1 MHSESCICS
10 SKQQQW
16 GSHTMANDGK
26 QNINSDCSSLKE
38 VKQSTGFDNVHS
50 GNDVNDGNNVN
61 EIDDGKEVKE
71 V

>member
-1 MHSESCICS
+1 
-10 SKQQQW
+10 
-16 GSHTMANDGK
+16 MANDGE
-26 QNINSDCSSLKE
+26 QNINSDRSSLKE